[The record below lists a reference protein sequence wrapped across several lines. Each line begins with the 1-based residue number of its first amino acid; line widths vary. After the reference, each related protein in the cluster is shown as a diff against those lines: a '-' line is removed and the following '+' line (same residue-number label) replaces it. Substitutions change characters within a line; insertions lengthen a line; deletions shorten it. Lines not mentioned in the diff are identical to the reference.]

1 MGREAMK
8 IYATCIAAFAATLL
22 FVSPPAIPAKDGARV
37 GGDPAPIHAGSGA
50 GPMGGGA
57 PMEGIQSAVAGSV
70 ASGATSSSMV
80 SGSAGSYQG
89 GASGYQSAPILLNAT
104 SFGTVGNLYSWTNY
118 YSYLV
123 SSYDMT
129 PSYFSRFYR
138 NPEPLITPEIIK
150 LTLREPLGLS
160 KNILDSI
167 DELETMLKD
176 SDSRTVADR
185 KALAA
190 KSKQIRDLAKKIRR
204 NQTLSAID
212 LRKEE
217 KLYEKPEKASLD
229 IEALNLLREMA
240 VDLDRQLRNMYS
252 ESSTSTISV
261 QSYQE
266 HSLESL
272 AKGIERVCKSIEVSA
287 NRI

>member
-1 MGREAMK
+1 
-8 IYATCIAAFAATLL
+8 
-22 FVSPPAIPAKDGARV
+22 
-37 GGDPAPIHAGSGA
+37 
-50 GPMGGGA
+50 
-57 PMEGIQSAVAGSV
+57 MEGIQSAVAGSV